1 VLTVKLLSQKLSF
14 ELSDE
19 GLLAELEALNREVD
33 NLNIQK
39 GEILKVIKILK
50 DANNEIA
57 DFEKEI
63 YDVKKLIR

>member
-1 VLTVKLLSQKLSF
+1 MLTVKLLSQKLSF